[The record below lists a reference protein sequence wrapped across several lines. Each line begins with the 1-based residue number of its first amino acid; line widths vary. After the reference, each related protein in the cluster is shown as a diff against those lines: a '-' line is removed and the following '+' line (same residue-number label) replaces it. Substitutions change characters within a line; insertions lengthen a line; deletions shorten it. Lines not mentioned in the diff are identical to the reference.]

1 MGVPMGNSVR
11 QTGRGPGSSWSHPV
25 ALSAVRARL
34 PPHPLPSRGQVLCS
48 SGSLGSSHLQGW
60 LPAARTGLFW
70 AQPLVV
76 QPGKA
81 RGLTPGITLN
91 QGGVGL
97 VDVSM
102 FRGCCNTILSAG
114 WRETKEM
121 SFLPVLEARSLE
133 SGCWQGLVPSKC
145 SGGRVISDSSSFW
158 LLPAFL
164 GLWLYHSSLCLS
176 PHLAFLLFYCVSKEK
191 AMAPYS
197 STLAWKIP
205 WMEKPGR
212 LPSMGSLRVGH
223 D

>member
-1 MGVPMGNSVR
+1 MGNSGR

-97 VDVSM
+97 VDVST

-114 WRETKEM
+114 WREHPRAKRGLPPCAPQREEM
-121 SFLPVLEARSLE
+121 DSREPGPRTF
-133 SGCWQGLVPSKC
+133 SG
-145 SGGRVISDSSSFW
+145 
-158 LLPAFL
+158 
-164 GLWLYHSSLCLS
+164 
-176 PHLAFLLFYCVSKEK
+176 LAERK
-191 AMAPYS
+191 
-197 STLAWKIP
+197 
-205 WMEKPGR
+205 
-212 LPSMGSLRVGH
+212 
-223 D
+223 

>member
-25 ALSAVRARL
+25 ALSAVRVRL

-60 LPAARTGLFW
+60 LPATRTGLFW

-81 RGLTPGITLN
+81 RGLTSGITLN
-91 QGGVGL
+91 QGGVDL
-97 VDVSM
+97 VDVST

-114 WRETKEM
+114 WCETTEM

-133 SGCWQGLVPSKC
+133 SGCWQGLAPSKG
-145 SGGRVISDSSSFW
+145 SGGESFLTLPASGCSQHSLACGCITPVSAFHLTW
-158 LLPAFL
+158 PFCFFIVYLRRRQWHPTPLLLP
-164 GLWLYHSSLCLS
+164 GKSHGWRSLVGCR
-176 PHLAFLLFYCVSKEK
+176 
-191 AMAPYS
+191 
-197 STLAWKIP
+197 P
-205 WMEKPGR
+205 WGC
-212 LPSMGSLRVGH
+212 
-223 D
+223 